1 MQWYSIFLYH
11 YFDLIISPYCGYN
24 KNLPILPVNKK
35 KYANSFKEASLI
47 SLISFPKKK
56 NDYATENNRSSYF
69 ISLVKMWLHEH

>member
-35 KYANSFKEASLI
+35 KKNANSVKEASLI

-56 NDYATENNRSSYF
+56 
-69 ISLVKMWLHEH
+69 